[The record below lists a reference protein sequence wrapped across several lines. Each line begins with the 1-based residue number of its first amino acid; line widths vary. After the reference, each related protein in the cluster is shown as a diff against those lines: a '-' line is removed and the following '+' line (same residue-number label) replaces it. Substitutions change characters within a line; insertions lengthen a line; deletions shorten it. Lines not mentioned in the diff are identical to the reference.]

1 MKKPLKITSI
11 ACLLVVF
18 LAGLV
23 YAASELQ
30 FFTAKNE
37 SDSILLE
44 WKTGSEENLAR
55 FEVERSAS
63 EPNNFVSVGSVT
75 AIGSN
80 SYYYFRD
87 ETSNMQTPRA
97 PIYYYRLKLV
107 DGSGNYIYS
116 QTITVTHVIS
126 SVRDTWGSIK
136 AIFR

>member
-1 MKKPLKITSI
+1 MKKTLKISI
-11 ACLLVVF
+11 IASLLIITGI
-18 LAGLV
+18 L
-23 YAASELQ
+23 YAATELQ

-44 WKTGSEENLAR
+44 WKTGTEDNLNR
-55 FEVERSAS
+55 FEIERSAS
-63 EPNNFVSVGSVT
+63 EPNNYMTVGTVT
-75 AIGSN
+75 AIGNN

-87 ETSNMQTPRA
+87 NVSMNNSPAT
-97 PIYYYRLKLV
+97 PIYYYRLKLI
-107 DGSGNYIYS
+107 DNSGTHVYS

>member
-11 ACLLVVF
+11 ACLLIMLV
-18 LAGLV
+18 AGVV
-23 YAASELQ
+23 YAATELQ
-30 FFTAKNE
+30 YFTGKNE

-44 WKTGSEENLAR
+44 WKTGTEDNLNR
-55 FEVERSAS
+55 FEIERSAS
-63 EPNNFVSVGSVT
+63 EPNNYVNIGSIM

-80 SYYYFRD
+80 SYYYYRD
-87 ETSNMQTPRA
+87 NTSAHNNPA
-97 PIYYYRLKLV
+97 PVYYYRLKIV
-107 DGSGNYIYS
+107 DNNGNYVYS

>member
-11 ACLLVVF
+11 ACLLILLV
-18 LAGLV
+18 AGVL
-23 YAASELQ
+23 YAATELQ
-30 FFTAKNE
+30 YFTGKNE
-37 SDSILLE
+37 SDTILLE
-44 WKTGSEENLAR
+44 WKTGTEDNLNR
-55 FEVERSAS
+55 FEIERSAS
-63 EPNNFVSVGSVT
+63 EPNNYMNIGSVT

-87 ETSNMQTPRA
+87 NASVQNNSVPVF
-97 PIYYYRLKLV
+97 YYRLKIV
-107 DGSGNYIYS
+107 DNNGNYVYS

>member
-11 ACLLVVF
+11 ACVLLI
-18 LAGLV
+18 AGILF
-23 YAASELQ
+23 AATELQ
-30 FFTAKNE
+30 YFTGKNE
-37 SDSILLE
+37 TDSILLE
-44 WKTGSEENLAR
+44 WKTGTEDNLNR
-55 FEVERSAS
+55 FEIERSAS
-63 EPNNFVSVGSVT
+63 EPNNFVNVGNVT
-75 AIGSN
+75 AIGNN

-87 ETSNMQTPRA
+87 YTSQNNPVV

-107 DGSGNYIYS
+107 DNNGGHVYS

>member
-11 ACLLVVF
+11 ACLLILLV
-18 LAGLV
+18 AGIV
-23 YAASELQ
+23 YAATELQ
-30 FFTAKNE
+30 YFTGKNE
-37 SDSILLE
+37 ADSILLE
-44 WKTGSEENLAR
+44 WKTGAEDNLNR
-55 FEVERSAS
+55 FEIERSAS
-63 EPNNFVSVGSVT
+63 EPNSFVNIGSVT

-87 ETSNMQTPRA
+87 NTTLMSSPT
-97 PIYYYRLKLV
+97 IYYYRLKLI
-107 DGSGNYIYS
+107 DNTGNYVYS